1 MSIVNGTEL
10 CALTSKKKK
19 QIENAEFLRQKISN
33 SISGNINFK
42 MRGNLT
48 FEQQTTLKEL
58 SQSTENTVY
67 SSFDKGIDFVILK
80 PKIEEQIGK
89 SIVSNNNPTSTL
101 TNKIKN
107 HLATL
112 RKQQKFETRTCF

>member
-1 MSIVNGTEL
+1 MCIVNGTEL

-19 QIENAEFLRQKISN
+19 QIENAELLRQKISD

-48 FEQQTTLKEL
+48 LEQQATLKEL
-58 SQSTENTVY
+58 SRSTENKVY
-67 SSFDKGIDFVILK
+67 SSFDKGIDFVTLK

-89 SIVSNNNPTSTL
+89 SIVSNTNPTSTL
-101 TNKIKN
+101 TNKIQN

>member
-1 MSIVNGTEL
+1 MVQNFARL
-10 CALTSKKKK
+10 LQRKKK
-19 QIENAEFLRQKISN
+19 QIENAELLRQKISD

-48 FEQQTTLKEL
+48 LEQQATLKEL
-58 SQSTENTVY
+58 SRSTENTVY
-67 SSFDKGIDFVILK
+67 SSFDKGIDFVTLK

-89 SIVSNNNPTSTL
+89 SIVSNTNPTSTL
-101 TNKIKN
+101 TNKIQN
-107 HLATL
+107 HLSTL

>member
-89 SIVSNNNPTSTL
+89 SIVSNTNPTSTL
-101 TNKIKN
+101 TNKIQN
-107 HLATL
+107 HLSTL

>member
-89 SIVSNNNPTSTL
+89 SIVSNTNPTSTL
-101 TNKIKN
+101 TNKIQN
-107 HLATL
+107 YLSTL

>member
-1 MSIVNGTEL
+1 MCIVNGTEL

-19 QIENAEFLRQKISN
+19 QIENAELLRQKIRD

-48 FEQQTTLKEL
+48 LEQQTTLKEL
-58 SQSTENTVY
+58 SRSTENTVY

-89 SIVSNNNPTSTL
+89 SIVSNTNPTSTL
-101 TNKIKN
+101 TNKIQN

-112 RKQQKFETRTCF
+112 RKQQKFETRTCL

>member
-89 SIVSNNNPTSTL
+89 SIVSNTNPTSTL
-101 TNKIKN
+101 TNKIQN

>member
-1 MSIVNGTEL
+1 MCIVNGTEL

-19 QIENAEFLRQKISN
+19 QIENAELLRQKISD

-48 FEQQTTLKEL
+48 LEQQATLKEL
-58 SQSTENTVY
+58 SRSTENTVY

-89 SIVSNNNPTSTL
+89 SIVSNTNPTSTL
-101 TNKIKN
+101 TNKIQN

>member
-1 MSIVNGTEL
+1 MCIVNGTEL

-19 QIENAEFLRQKISN
+19 QIENAELLRQKISD

-42 MRGNLT
+42 MRGSLT
-48 FEQQTTLKEL
+48 LEQQTTLKEL
-58 SQSTENTVY
+58 SRSTENTVY

-80 PKIEEQIGK
+80 LKIEEQIGK
-89 SIVSNNNPTSTL
+89 SIVSNTNPTSTL
-101 TNKIKN
+101 TNKIQN

>member
-1 MSIVNGTEL
+1 MCIVNGTEL

-19 QIENAEFLRQKISN
+19 QIENAELLRQKISD

-42 MRGNLT
+42 MRGSLT
-48 FEQQTTLKEL
+48 LEQQTALKEL
-58 SQSTENTVY
+58 SRSTENTVY

-80 PKIEEQIGK
+80 LKIEEQIGK
-89 SIVSNNNPTSTL
+89 SIVSNINPTSTL
-101 TNKIKN
+101 PNKIQN

>member
-1 MSIVNGTEL
+1 MVQNFARL
-10 CALTSKKKK
+10 LQRKKK
-19 QIENAEFLRQKISN
+19 QIENAELLRQKISD

-48 FEQQTTLKEL
+48 LEQQATLKEL
-58 SQSTENTVY
+58 SRSTENTVY

-80 PKIEEQIGK
+80 LKIEEQIGK
-89 SIVSNNNPTSTL
+89 SIVSNTNPTSTL
-101 TNKIKN
+101 TNKIQN
-107 HLATL
+107 HLVTL

>member
-42 MRGNLT
+42 MQGNLT

-89 SIVSNNNPTSTL
+89 SIVSNTNPTSTL
-101 TNKIKN
+101 TNKIQN
-107 HLATL
+107 HLSTL

>member
-1 MSIVNGTEL
+1 MCIVNGTEL

-19 QIENAEFLRQKISN
+19 QIENAELLRQKIRD
-33 SISGNINFK
+33 SISRNINFK

-48 FEQQTTLKEL
+48 LEQQTTLKEL
-58 SQSTENTVY
+58 SRSTENTVY

-89 SIVSNNNPTSTL
+89 SIVSNTNPTSTL
-101 TNKIKN
+101 TNKIQN

-112 RKQQKFETRTCF
+112 RKQQKFETRTCL